1 MTQYVSTI
9 LLLYT
14 IMFTSSTCIY
24 FDFIY
29 ERCITVLIS
38 YMAVNNR
45 VFAVGLFYFNLY
57 FRCRVLNLNA
67 LPLLPNLLLAC
78 HVTYFDDRALYL

>member
-1 MTQYVSTI
+1 MTQYVPVSTI

-14 IMFTSSTCIY
+14 IMFISSTCIY

-45 VFAVGLFYFNLY
+45 VFAVGLFYF
-57 FRCRVLNLNA
+57 CILNVAMQGFKFECITFVAKLIIGMPCNI
-67 LPLLPNLLLAC
+67 
-78 HVTYFDDRALYL
+78 F